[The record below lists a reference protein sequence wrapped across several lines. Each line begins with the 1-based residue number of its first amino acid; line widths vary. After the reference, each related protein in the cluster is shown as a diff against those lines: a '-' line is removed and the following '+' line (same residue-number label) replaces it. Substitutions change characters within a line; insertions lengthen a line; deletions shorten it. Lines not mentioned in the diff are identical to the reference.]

1 MKLIFI
7 RHGEPNYKDDTVTP
21 QGRREAEALSPRVL
35 SWQADRF
42 FCSPLGRAQDTAK
55 IALQADAHKLE
66 TLEWLREFHIE
77 VDDPETG
84 ERRIPWDFM
93 PDVWTNYEE
102 LYDRK
107 EWVNSPVMQTGE
119 IASRQAIVAKGID
132 ELLASFGYFRKDN
145 YYITEQGNEQVL
157 VFFCHLG
164 VQFVILSHL
173 LGVSAPVLWQNFF
186 VATTSVTVVETE
198 ERNKGKVAFRCKK
211 VGDTSHLYVAG
222 IEPSIAGFFEP
233 VYGKEIKKFY

>member
-35 SWQADRF
+35 SWRADKF
-42 FCSPLGRAQDTAK
+42 YTSPLGRAQDTGK
-55 IALQADAHKLE
+55 IALGKEADKLE

-84 ERRIPWDFM
+84 EKRIPWDFM
-93 PDVWTNYEE
+93 PAYWTNFEE
-102 LYDRK
+102 LYDKRD
-107 EWVNSPVMQTGE
+107 WVNAPVMQTGE
-119 IASRQAIVAKGID
+119 IAARRDFVEKGLD
-132 ELLASFGYFRKDN
+132 DLLASFGYHRKDN
-145 YYITEQGNEQVL
+145 YYITEEGNEKVL

-164 VQFVILSHL
+164 VQFVALSHL

-186 VATTSVTVVETE
+186 VAPTSVTVVETE
-198 ERNKGKVAFRCKK
+198 ERVKGEVAFRCKK
-211 VGDTSHLYVAG
+211 VGDTSHLYAAG
-222 IEPSIAGFFEP
+222 IEPSGAGFFEP